1 MCSVCAIATRRTAL
15 IPHLISTQDRPW
27 DVVRDYIFSYLE
39 VNTGIICASVP
50 ALKPFFLRF
59 WPSIVTSHMTR
70 RGRATSG
77 SKYAPRSYG
86 MGTVTEQNRQRR
98 RLQLGSYVL
107 SSRDD
112 GRRSN
117 DEEAKLWSR
126 KDGDM
131 RSANRTNATD
141 SVNLE
146 MLEDISAAKGF
157 NQTTVAVQ
165 PPRAVQGGIIQV
177 EHETVIDYGR

>member
-1 MCSVCAIATRRTAL
+1 
-15 IPHLISTQDRPW
+15 
-27 DVVRDYIFSYLE
+27 
-39 VNTGIICASVP
+39 
-50 ALKPFFLRF
+50 
-59 WPSIVTSHMTR
+59 
-70 RGRATSG
+70 
-77 SKYAPRSYG
+77 

>member
-1 MCSVCAIATRRTAL
+1 M
-15 IPHLISTQDRPW
+15 
-27 DVVRDYIFSYLE
+27 VRDYIFSYLE

-59 WPSIVTSHMTR
+59 WPSLVTSHMTR
-70 RGRATSG
+70 RARATSG

-86 MGTVTEQNRQRR
+86 LGTVTEQNRQRR
-98 RLQLGSYVL
+98 MMKHGSYEL

-112 GRRSN
+112 SNPFRRRS
-117 DEEAKLWSR
+117 DEEEAKLWPR
-126 KDGDM
+126 KEGDTM
-131 RSANRTNATD
+131 RSATRTYATD

-157 NQTTVAVQ
+157 NETTVAVQ
-165 PPRAVQGGIIQV
+165 PPRPVQGGIIQV
-177 EHETVIDYGR
+177 EHETVIDYGRSY